1 MRVVAFVNNAV
12 GLETLRAIQRN
23 GDTIVA
29 VVVHPLESAS
39 LHREILDVAIDNDSA
54 VIESTA
60 LADSSTIRQLVDL
73 TPDIGVSAF
82 FGHILRSEII
92 DIFKRG
98 IINLHPS
105 FLPYNRGSYPNV
117 WSIVDGTPIGA
128 TIHYIDEGIDT
139 GPIIDQSQI
148 EITPEDTG
156 ESLYSR
162 LESACNKLFS
172 RTWPKISQAGG
183 VLPASTQHLAAGT
196 IHRIKDTKQIDCID
210 IEAQYKASD
219 LLNVIRA
226 RTFAGY
232 HGAYFESDGTKYFL
246 QIKIEKENIGDD
258 N

>member
-39 LHREILDVAIDNDSA
+39 LHREIIDVAVDNDSA
-54 VIESTA
+54 VIEATA
-60 LADSSTIRQLVDL
+60 LADNSTIRQLVDL
-73 TPDIGVSAF
+73 APDIGV
-82 FGHILRSEII
+82 II

-156 ESLYSR
+156 ESLYGR
-162 LESACNKLFS
+162 LESACNELFS

-183 VLPASTQHLAAGT
+183 VLPASTQHLADGT
-196 IHRIKDTKQIDCID
+196 IHRIKDTKEIDCID

-246 QIKIEKENIGDD
+246 QIKIKKENIGDD